1 MAYFCNSFRKR
12 EELIKY
18 LSENN
23 IGTMI
28 HYPIPIHLQKAYE
41 DLGCKQGDYPIAEK
55 ISNEQ
60 ISLPMFYGLKDEEV
74 DHIISCLNAWK

>member
-1 MAYFCNSFRKR
+1 
-12 EELIKY
+12 
-18 LSENN
+18 
-23 IGTMI
+23 MI

-41 DLGCKQGDYPIAEK
+41 DLGYQRGDYPIAEK

-60 ISLPMFYGLKDEEV
+60 ISLPMFYGLKDEEA